1 MARRPY
7 QELFR
12 DDGCFTAGTRTC
24 LERSLG
30 RALLGRKSDPTRL
43 QSAVNRAT
51 RELRVRGLD
60 VAATLSVLGALV
72 ENAGR
77 ACGADR
83 SSLLS
88 GDPFWMGVRT
98 RVLESAQR
106 EIEAL
111 A

>member
-7 QELFR
+7 QELFK
-12 DDGCFTAGTRTC
+12 DDGCFTASTRTC

-30 RALLGRKSDPTRL
+30 RALHGRKSDPMRL
-43 QSAVNRAT
+43 RSAVNRAT
-51 RELRVRGLD
+51 RELRVKGLD
-60 VAATLSVLGALV
+60 VAATLGVLGALV

-88 GDPFWMGVRT
+88 GDPVWMLVRT

-106 EIEAL
+106 EIDAL